1 MLQNI
6 DENILKWKINADC
19 TEWKMTK
26 TMRSTDQLYEYD
38 NNAWPQQPGY
48 HDQKNQ
54 PSDKSKKKVKKIE

>member
-1 MLQNI
+1 
-6 DENILKWKINADC
+6 
-19 TEWKMTK
+19 MTK